1 MFLRSINIATT
12 VEDAMQK
19 GDVRAVENPI
29 SAIFDLAEDVESR
42 APRIRVTIQYARTFI
57 AFGLVLNGLMIV
69 LLAGAPALALLMT
82 LLVYLL
88 MFLRKWLP
96 EGVGRTVLLLLA
108 VVAGVIDV
116 LAFRAAVLLGL
127 VLVPFFFLGL
137 VALGLLREV
146 HDFFDY
152 YALRHRILKSVR
164 DADPVA
170 VVPPGKDATQRIL
183 AFLGSQSP
191 EVQALLRTPGATAVP
206 ATLRGLSGMMYQF
219 DAYLQRRPAG
229 LGGLL
234 GFGSPGFAVFVK
246 SFPGPPSAADLQAI
260 KRAVEDVS
268 AATTVPPARVIAVW
282 RAEGEAR
289 LSDEAYEFVTKE
301 VVRTARF
308 GTVFSC
314 SLESISETA
323 DGTYDFIPY
332 VTEIAGA
339 AAPPQSTA

>member
-1 MFLRSINIATT
+1 
-12 VEDAMQK
+12 MQK

-57 AFGLVLNGLMIV
+57 AFGLILNGLIIV
-69 LLAGAPALALLMT
+69 LLAGAPLVALLMT
-82 LLVYLL
+82 ILVFLL
-88 MFLRKWLP
+88 MYLRRWTP

-116 LAFRAAVLLGL
+116 LAFRATVLLGL
-127 VLVPFFFLGL
+127 VLVPFYFLGL

-170 VVPPGKDATQRIL
+170 VIPPGRDATQRIL
-183 AFLGSQSP
+183 TFLGSRSP
-191 EVQALLRTPGATAVP
+191 ELQTLLRTPGATAVP
-206 ATLRGLSGMMYQF
+206 AMLRGLSGMMYQF
-219 DAYLQRRPAG
+219 DAYLQHRPAG

-246 SFPGPPSAADLQAI
+246 SFAAPPTATDLQAI
-260 KRAVEDVS
+260 KRAVEDIS
-268 AATTVPPARVIAVW
+268 AATSVPPARVIAVW
-282 RAEGEAR
+282 RAEGDAR
-289 LSDEAYEFVTKE
+289 LSDEAYELVTKE
-301 VVRTARF
+301 VVRTTRL

-314 SLESISETA
+314 SLESISETT

-339 AAPPQSTA
+339 AALPQAG

>member
-1 MFLRSINIATT
+1 
-12 VEDAMQK
+12 MQK

-29 SAIFDLAEDVESR
+29 TAIFDLAEDVEAR
-42 APRIRVTIQYARTFI
+42 APRIRVTIQYARIFI
-57 AFGLVLNGLMIV
+57 AFGLVLNGLMII
-69 LLAGAPALALLMT
+69 LLAGAPVVALLMT
-82 LLVYLL
+82 ILVFLL
-88 MFLRKWLP
+88 MYLREWSS
-96 EGVGRTVLLLLA
+96 EGGGRTVLLLLA
-108 VVAGVIDV
+108 LVAGVVDV
-116 LAFRAAVLLGL
+116 IAFRQTLILGL

-183 AFLGSQSP
+183 TFLAARNP
-191 EVQALLRTPGATAVP
+191 DMRALLQTPGAVASP
-206 ATLRGLSGMMYQF
+206 ALLRGLSGMMYQF
-219 DAYLQRRPAG
+219 DACLLRRPSG

-234 GFGSPGFAVFVK
+234 GFGSAGFAVFVK
-246 SFPGPPSAADLQAI
+246 AFPGPPTAPDFQAI
-260 KRAVEDVS
+260 KRAVEDVC
-268 AATTVPPARVIAVW
+268 AATNVPPARVIAVW
-282 RAEGEAR
+282 RAEGDVR

-301 VVRTARF
+301 VVRAVRF
-308 GTVFSC
+308 GTAFSC
-314 SLESISETA
+314 SLESIAETP

-339 AAPPQSTA
+339 SALPQTG

>member
-1 MFLRSINIATT
+1 
-12 VEDAMQK
+12 MQK

-57 AFGLVLNGLMIV
+57 AFGLILNGLMIV
-69 LLAGAPALALLMT
+69 LLAGAPLVAFLMTILVFLLM
-82 LLVYLL
+82 Y
-88 MFLRKWLP
+88 LRKWTG

-116 LAFRAAVLLGL
+116 LAFRATVLLGL
-127 VLVPFFFLGL
+127 VLVPFYFLGL

-170 VVPPGKDATQRIL
+170 VIPPGRDATQRIL
-183 AFLGSQSP
+183 TFLGSRSQ
-191 EVQALLRTPGATAVP
+191 ELQALLQTPGAAAVP
-206 ATLRGLSGMMYQF
+206 AMLRGLSGMMYQF

-229 LGGLL
+229 LAGLL
-234 GFGSPGFAVFVK
+234 GFGSPGFSVFVK
-246 SFPGPPSAADLQAI
+246 SFPGPPTATDLQAI
-260 KRAVEDVS
+260 KRAVEDIS
-268 AATTVPPARVIAVW
+268 AATTVPPARVITVW
-282 RAEGEAR
+282 RAEGDAR
-289 LSDEAYEFVTKE
+289 LSDEAYELVTKE
-301 VVRTARF
+301 VVRTTRL

-314 SLESISETA
+314 SLESIAETP

-339 AAPPQSTA
+339 AALPQAG